1 MDRIGTDDLMNQASD
16 TVSSATSQARRK
28 MNDLADWGRDQA
40 SKLKGGKLENVWCS
54 TVDYVKANPGKA
66 ILASLA
72 IGVVLGGMM
81 RRRGGE

>member
-1 MDRIGTDDLMNQASD
+1 MDRITTDTLTNDANDAIA
-16 TVSSATSQARRK
+16 SATSQARRK
-28 MNDLADWGRDQA
+28 MSDIADWTKDQA
-40 SKLKGGKLENVWCS
+40 ARLKDSTAANIWCS

-72 IGVVLGGMM
+72 IGVVLGSMM